1 MASFGKKTNV
11 NDVDTSQSDFSPLP
25 EGIYGL
31 EVVESDYKEQGNG
44 KKAEFKCNV
53 LAPQEYEGRTFYISE
68 WGEHTTPQAQD
79 IGNRNIGKLAKAC
92 ELEDYENT
100 EEFHFRP
107 FVAKIGFGKPYPAKK
122 DGVLLKDENGNQI
135 MRQSNE
141 VKRYYYPSEGEVPQ
155 PFVDAGAVVQKPAPA
170 ANDNRAAANDN
181 SRATPAAAAAG
192 GAKKAR
198 PWG

>member
-1 MASFGKKTNV
+1 MASLGKKTNV
-11 NDVDTSQSDFSPLP
+11 NDVDTSQSDYSPLP

-44 KKAEFKCNV
+44 KKAEFKCTV
-53 LAPQEYEGRTFYISE
+53 LAPEEYEGRTFYISE
-68 WGEHTTPQAQD
+68 WGEHSTPQAQD

-107 FVAKIGFGKPYPAKK
+107 FVAKVGFGKPYPAKK
-122 DGVLLKDENGNQI
+122 DGVPLLDANGNQI

-141 VKRYYYPSEGEVPQ
+141 VKRYYFPQDGQVPQ
-155 PFVDAGAVVQKPAPA
+155 PFVDAGAAVSQQQPA

-181 SRATPAAAAAG
+181 RPAAQSG